1 MGYHLSRSATY
12 LRLIPRDS
20 RTSDGKRHLVTE
32 PVKLCRANTNHH
44 KDHPDGKFCVA
55 SIR

>member
-20 RTSDGKRHLVTE
+20 RTSEGKRCVVTV
-32 PVKLCRANTNHH
+32 PVKLFCADTNHH
-44 KDHPDGKFCVA
+44 KDHPDGKFSVA